1 MASMI
6 STLREE
12 FKGNFLY
19 LDAGDQFQGG
29 IQSGPLVSSGEIM
42 NDYMNGASVDSS
54 AIGNHQF
61 DFGPNF
67 LLPYLNSRKDGS
79 WNLAA
84 NLRSETGE
92 QEFLPKH
99 KNMFIFTL

>member
-1 MASMI
+1 MASMM

-29 IQSGPLVSSGEIM
+29 IQSSPLVSSGEII
-42 NDYMNGASVDSS
+42 NDYMNQVNVDSS
-54 AIGNHQF
+54 AVGNHEF

-67 LLPYLNSRKDGS
+67 LFSYFNNRRDGS

-84 NLRSETGE
+84 NVQSETG
-92 QEFLPKH
+92 QQ
-99 KNMFIFTL
+99 